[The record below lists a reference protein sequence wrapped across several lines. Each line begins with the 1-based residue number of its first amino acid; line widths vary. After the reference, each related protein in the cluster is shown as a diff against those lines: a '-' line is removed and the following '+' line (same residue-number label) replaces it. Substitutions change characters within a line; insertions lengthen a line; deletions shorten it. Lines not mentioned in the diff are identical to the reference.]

1 MKHYA
6 YCLTDSP
13 VALEEITGLSRARPY
28 LIREDEFSAVV
39 SDYAG
44 DAVGATAENVFDH
57 QRVVNHVLTQVTPL
71 PFRFASLVSEPAIRR
86 YIRSQAVGLRATFAR
101 VRGCV
106 EMAVKV
112 IWDLE
117 AIRQISSP
125 VHGSNTSPSGS
136 IGAGTAFLLAKQQE
150 ILGDE
155 LLKSEAAK
163 IAAWLSAR
171 VADYVKAEDVQ
182 VRPERALVLTAAFL
196 VERQNLTQYRDRLT
210 LLQDER
216 KDLRFL
222 TSGPWAPYTFANIAL
237 EKGGN
242 SR

>member
-1 MKHYA
+1 M
-6 YCLTDSP
+6 
-13 VALEEITGLSRARPY
+13 
-28 LIREDEFSAVV
+28 
-39 SDYAG
+39 
-44 DAVGATAENVFDH
+44 N
-57 QRVVNHVLTQVTPL
+57 
-71 PFRFASLVSEPAIRR
+71 
-86 YIRSQAVGLRATFAR
+86 
-101 VRGCV
+101 
-106 EMAVKV
+106 
-112 IWDLE
+112 
-117 AIRQISSP
+117 
-125 VHGSNTSPSGS
+125 GSNTSPSGS
-136 IGAGTAFLLAKQQE
+136 IGNGTAFLLAKQQE

-196 VERQNLTQYRDRLT
+196 VERQNLAQYRDRLT

-237 EKGGN
+237 EKAGN

>member
-1 MKHYA
+1 MKLYA

-13 VALEEITGLSRARPY
+13 VALEEIVGLSGARPY
-28 LIREDEFSAVV
+28 LIWEDEFSAVV

-44 DAVGATAENVFDH
+44 DLVGATAENVFDH
-57 QRVVNHVLTQVTPL
+57 QRVVDHVLTQSTPL
-71 PFRFASLVSEPAIRR
+71 PFRFASLVSEPAIRS
-86 YIRSQAVGLRATFAR
+86 YIRSQEAGLRATFAR
-101 VRGCV
+101 VRDCV

-112 IWDLE
+112 IWDSE
-117 AIRQISSP
+117 AIRQIGSP
-125 VHGSNTSPSGS
+125 VQGSNTSPLGS
-136 IGAGTAFLLAKQQE
+136 IGAGTAFLLAKQRE

-155 LLKSEAAK
+155 LLKSEAAR
-163 IAAWLSAR
+163 IADWLSAC

-182 VRPERALVLTAAFL
+182 VRPERPMVLTAAFL
-196 VERQNLTQYRDRLT
+196 VERQNLTHYRYRLT

-222 TSGPWAPYTFANIAL
+222 TSGPWAPYTFAKIAL
-237 EKGGN
+237 EKAGD